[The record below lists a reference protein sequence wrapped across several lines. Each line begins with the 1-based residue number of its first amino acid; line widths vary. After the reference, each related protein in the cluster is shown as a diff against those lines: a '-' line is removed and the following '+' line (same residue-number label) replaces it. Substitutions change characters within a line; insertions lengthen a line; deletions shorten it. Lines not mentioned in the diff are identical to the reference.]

1 MREYPCLYEHDFTP
15 DGFRWIDF
23 ADASSSVI
31 SFLRTR
37 ADGREPLLFVCN
49 FTPVVR
55 HNYRIGVPAAVS
67 YDSVLNT
74 DDERYGGSGAG
85 KVSVAC
91 EDVPMHGYEQSI
103 VLTLPP
109 LATMVLSPVH

>member
-1 MREYPCLYEHDFTP
+1 
-15 DGFRWIDF
+15 IDF

-55 HNYRIGVPAAVS
+55 HNYRIGVPAAVT

-85 KVSVAC
+85 QAIVPC
-91 EDVPMHGYEQSI
+91 EDAPMHGYDHSI
-103 VLTLPP
+103 ALTLPP
-109 LATMVLSPVH
+109 LATMVFSPVH

>member
-1 MREYPCLYEHDFTP
+1 
-15 DGFRWIDF
+15 IDF

-74 DDERYGGSGAG
+74 DDVQYGGSGVGQTSA
-85 KVSVAC
+85 VC
-91 EDVPMHGYEQSI
+91 EAAPMHGYDQSI
-103 VLTLPP
+103 ALTLPP
-109 LATMVLSPVH
+109 LATMVLTPVR

>member
-1 MREYPCLYEHDFTP
+1 
-15 DGFRWIDF
+15 
-23 ADASSSVI
+23 
-31 SFLRTR
+31 

-74 DDERYGGSGAG
+74 DDGQYGGSGVGNA
-85 KVSVAC
+85 SVPC
-91 EDVPMHGYEQSI
+91 EEAPMHGYEQSI
-103 VLTLPP
+103 RLTLPP
-109 LATMVLSPVH
+109 LATMVFAPVG